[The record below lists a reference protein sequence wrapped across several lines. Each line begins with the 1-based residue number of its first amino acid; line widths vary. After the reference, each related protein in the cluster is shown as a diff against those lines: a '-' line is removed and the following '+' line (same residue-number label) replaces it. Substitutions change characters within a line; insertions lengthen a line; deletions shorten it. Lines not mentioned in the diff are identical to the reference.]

1 MNINS
6 QDIHEISYEFPDR
19 DNYLWSQ
26 VTRWPD
32 ISDREL
38 APKEERDGIEYALI
52 PVFWSEDPKW
62 IRTYWQV
69 VFADGSRMVIT
80 LDGVTAKIIP
90 AFDTSTQKPYY
101 EKNGWTHSIKS
112 PQESLEA
119 IPVPTQP
126 LPISLKD
133 TVSTIR
139 ARIWELFLKK
149 ETR

>member
-6 QDIHEISYEFPDR
+6 QDIYEARYGFPDR

-38 APKEERDGIEYALI
+38 APTEERDGIAYAQTR
-52 PVFWSEDPKW
+52 VSWSEDPKW

-69 VFADGSRMVIT
+69 VFADGSRMVIAF
-80 LDGVTAKIIP
+80 DGVTAKIIP
-90 AFDTSTQKPYY
+90 AFDIKTQEPYY
-101 EKNGWTHSIKS
+101 KDKGWVDEMMS
-112 PQESLEA
+112 PQKSLKA

-126 LPISLKD
+126 LAISFKD
-133 TVSTIR
+133 KVNIIR
-139 ARIWELFLKK
+139 EEILELFLTK